1 MPTHLHAP
9 AAVGDV
15 LDRISILDIKL
26 ARVGAGRE
34 HVARERAALVGA
46 WNAAGLPSHEGV
58 PEFPGLGAV
67 NLALWEVED
76 RLRAC
81 EARGDFGPGFVAD
94 ARLVYLQ
101 ALQPALAPPHRAPLH
116 PSGLGAARRGLPAQ
130 TGRLP
135 QAPPRQRPARH
146 GAAGGAAG
154 VRGRGLTKSVDAPTD
169 GREDVDREAL
179 SP

>member
-94 ARLVYLQ
+94 ARLVYQ
-101 ALQPALAPPHRAPLH
+101 ANDRRAALKRAVNLRFDSALVEVKEH
-116 PSGLGAARRGLPAQ
+116 PRY
-130 TGRLP
+130 
-135 QAPPRQRPARH
+135 
-146 GAAGGAAG
+146 
-154 VRGRGLTKSVDAPTD
+154 
-169 GREDVDREAL
+169 
-179 SP
+179 